1 MFILNST
8 YRVYSV
14 LRHADNYK
22 NLHYLRKRCC
32 MIQTDLGTYNYG
44 IKYFAHHWRKNQLIK
59 Q

>member
-1 MFILNST
+1 MFILHLR

-32 MIQTDLGTYNYG
+32 IPQNFGTYRG
-44 IKYFAHHWRKNQLIK
+44 SIKYFARHWRKNQLIR